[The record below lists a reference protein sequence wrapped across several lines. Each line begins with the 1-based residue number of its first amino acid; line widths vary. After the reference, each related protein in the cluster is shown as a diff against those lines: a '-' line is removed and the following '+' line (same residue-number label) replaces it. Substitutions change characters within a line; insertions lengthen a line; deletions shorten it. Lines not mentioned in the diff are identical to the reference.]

1 MFNPLTPKFNIN
13 SGSKYGPI
21 TTNMQHQPRTKS
33 SRVQQDTCYPQTDP
47 SRADDTGKPFWHM
60 NRIWVTLQ
68 YLHDGNLIWYV
79 SQIAGPGNDARVDMQ
94 IRESNAKIH
103 THTPTQR
110 HCSNAFLKQREF
122 GNMVTETK
130 TSKNANSVNILSLIM
145 DIYVTRRSI
154 MNVQL

>member
-1 MFNPLTPKFNIN
+1 MMFNPLTPKININ

-47 SRADDTGKPFWHM
+47 SGADDTGKPFWHM
-60 NRIWVTLQ
+60 NSIWVMLQ

-103 THTPTQR
+103 THTPTHPHKDIVQMLS
-110 HCSNAFLKQREF
+110 SNRESLVTWLRRQKQAR
-122 GNMVTETK
+122 MQ
-130 TSKNANSVNILSLIM
+130 ILWIFYPL
-145 DIYVTRRSI
+145 
-154 MNVQL
+154 